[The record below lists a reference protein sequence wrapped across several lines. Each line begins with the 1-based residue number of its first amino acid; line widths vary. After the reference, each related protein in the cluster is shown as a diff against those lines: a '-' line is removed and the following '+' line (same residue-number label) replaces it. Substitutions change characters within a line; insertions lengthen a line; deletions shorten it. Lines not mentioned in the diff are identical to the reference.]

1 MRRNYISPEFE
12 SKEAFGTYNMV
23 EESNFFGAKML
34 EVEDSIYVDN
44 QNIIYY
50 QLPTGEQLD
59 LSVENTLQSQV
70 YSADLDKKSRHRLTL
85 DPTQTDYQKENGTNW
100 ILEID
105 LRGILSSYIYAQMKT
120 WRTFEGIRNSMTT
133 YNDANVAM
141 KKYIEFNVIDRYK
154 AARIDLYIQYRD
166 LRKQTLLKFSNT
178 WKQDASLSLSNKM
191 SKFQSD
197 TSVDGSYTKLTFAQ
211 LQPGSTY
218 AFDYYFSI
226 FYEKI

>member
-12 SKEAFGTYNMV
+12 SKEVFGTYNMV

-70 YSADLDKKSRHRLTL
+70 YSADADKKSKHRLTL

-105 LRGILSSYIYAQMKT
+105 LKGILSSYIYAQMKA
-120 WRTFEGIRNSMTT
+120 WRTFEGIKNGMTY
-133 YNDANVAM
+133 YNDVNTALN
-141 KKYIEFNVIDRYK
+141 KYIEFNVVDRYK

-166 LRKQTLLKFSNT
+166 LRSQSLLKFNNT
-178 WKQDASLSLSNKM
+178 WKQDASLLEKNRM
-191 SKFQSD
+191 SKFQSE

-218 AFDYYFSI
+218 AFDYYFNI
-226 FYEKI
+226 FFEKI

>member
-12 SKEAFGTYNMV
+12 SSEVFGTFNMV

-50 QLPTGEQLD
+50 QLPSGEQLD

-70 YSADLDKKSRHRLTL
+70 YSADADKKSKHRLTL
-85 DPTQTDYQKENGTNW
+85 DPTQTDYQKENSTNW

-105 LRGILSSYIYAQMKT
+105 LKGILSSYIYAQMKT
-120 WRTFEGIRNSMTT
+120 WRTFEGIKNGMTY
-133 YNDANVAM
+133 YNDVNTALN
-141 KKYIEFNVIDRYK
+141 KYIEFNVVDRYK

-166 LRKQTLLKFSNT
+166 LRSQTLLKFSNT
-178 WKQDASLSLSNKM
+178 WKQDASLLERNRM
-191 SKFQSD
+191 AKFQSE

-218 AFDYYFSI
+218 AFDYYFNI

>member
-12 SKEAFGTYNMV
+12 SSEVFGTFNMV

-70 YSADLDKKSRHRLTL
+70 YSADLDKKSKHKLTL
-85 DPTQTDYQKENGTNW
+85 DPSQTEYQKENGTIW

-120 WRTFEGIRNSMTT
+120 WRTFEGIKSSMTY
-133 YNDANVAM
+133 YNDVNTAM
-141 KKYIEFNVIDRYK
+141 RKYIEFNVVDRYK
-154 AARIDLYIQYRD
+154 ASRIDLYIQYRD
-166 LRKQTLLKFSNT
+166 LRSQTLLKFSNT
-178 WKQDASLSLSNKM
+178 WKYDSALDRNKM
-191 SKFQSD
+191 TKFQSE
-197 TSVDGSYTKLTFAQ
+197 TSVDGSYTKLTFNQ

-218 AFDYYFSI
+218 AFDYYFNI

>member
-12 SKEAFGTYNMV
+12 SKEVFGTYNMV

-50 QLPTGEQLD
+50 QLPSGEQLD

-70 YSADLDKKSRHRLTL
+70 YSADADKKSKHRLTL
-85 DPTQTDYQKENGTNW
+85 DPTQTDYQRENGTNW

-120 WRTFEGIRNSMTT
+120 WRTFEGVRTGMTY
-133 YNDANVAM
+133 YNDVNTAI
-141 KKYIEFNVIDRYK
+141 KKYIEFNVVDRYK
-154 AARIDLYIQYRD
+154 SARIDLYIQYRN
-166 LRKQTLLKFSNT
+166 LRSQSLLKFNNT
-178 WKQDASLSLSNKM
+178 WKQDASLIQANRM
-191 SKFQSD
+191 AKFQSE

-218 AFDYYFSI
+218 AFDYYFNI
-226 FYEKI
+226 FFEKI

>member
-1 MRRNYISPEFE
+1 MRRTYISPEFE
-12 SKEAFGTYNMV
+12 SKEVFGTYNMV

-50 QLPTGEQLD
+50 QLPSGEQLD
-59 LSVENTLQSQV
+59 LSVENTLQSLV
-70 YSADLDKKSRHRLTL
+70 YSASADKKSRHKLTM

-120 WRTFEGIRNSMTT
+120 WRTFEGIKSSMTS
-133 YNDANVAM
+133 YNDVNTAM
-141 KKYIEFNVIDRYK
+141 RKYIEFNVVDRYK
-154 AARIDLYIQYRD
+154 ATRIDLYLQYRD
-166 LRKQTLLKFSNT
+166 LRSQTLLKFSNT
-178 WKQDASLSLSNKM
+178 WKQEAVSERTKM
-191 SKFQSD
+191 TKFQSD

-218 AFDYYFSI
+218 AYDYYFNI
-226 FYEKI
+226 LFEKI

>member
-12 SKEAFGTYNMV
+12 SSEVFGTFNMV

-34 EVEDSIYVDN
+34 EVEDSIYVDK

-50 QLPTGEQLD
+50 QLPSGEQLD

-70 YSADLDKKSRHRLTL
+70 YSADADKKSKHKLTL
-85 DPTQTDYQKENGTNW
+85 DPTQTDYQKENSTNW

-105 LRGILSSYIYAQMKT
+105 LKGILSSYIYAQMKT
-120 WRTFEGIRNSMTT
+120 WRTFEGIKNGMTY
-133 YNDANVAM
+133 YNDVNTALN
-141 KKYIEFNVIDRYK
+141 KYIEFNVVDRYK

-166 LRKQTLLKFSNT
+166 LRSQTLLKFSNT
-178 WKQDASLSLSNKM
+178 WKQDASLLERNKM
-191 SKFQSD
+191 AKFQSE

-218 AFDYYFSI
+218 AFDYYFNI